1 MDRLNLDITIW
12 HKKRWLVSSLAPD
25 CHVNATTRGAEGRLL
40 GHSSV
45 FGAWA
50 IAVVERSPK
59 KHPEGTSSRKEDGL
73 LISSTPPEQF
83 LLTRPKA
90 KWRPPQTIGQTN
102 SVRTLVLPG
111 PAETQQK
118 GIPGLQ
124 GLISQSFS
132 ESPFGHKMGRGPAQ
146 HNVPIWTFGA
156 PRRNQLIL
164 HRDWTVCFS
173 RSSFC
178 YHRFLCRLLLALR
191 GAGNA
196 NFVKIAREKLVS
208 FSAEDA
214 LAPGQHSTSPEP
226 PSASP
231 DCGNFKKKMPS
242 KIKNANN
249 EIANSPPLAIK
260 NVVTKTSSSGSG
272 SGPSTPRGNK
282 TLGWFLSETLMEKEA
297 TPAAPESEAGSN
309 ASEGEKKK
317 SRRGG
322 GKQRGKKIAVECIL
336 PKKNPTC
343 VGADSYSTLSP
354 EEKVPSGNKEQSK
367 EDYWYY
373 DPVSDGFY
381 YEQNG
386 SRGWRKRMPANAT
399 LSQRPLK
406 PLDSAEK
413 MATQT
418 PQTQNTPVVSAQ
430 YFTPSIKYY
439 DAVSDGYFYEMA
451 SVDGWKKRQPA
462 SSSQSSTSSSSAPV
476 EREGSLPSHG
486 NPMFEDSEDK
496 STLSLANIPPYLKN
510 NYKNPMDMVV
520 YQNNIEKPNSI
531 ASSSSFSDEPA
542 NYYWPKS
549 SDEALSAPDPAK
561 PFTLPLADDSDS
573 ESSSSSRLYN
583 FNVDKFIEDMNFNTC
598 GLDVDSLISDM
609 SAMKTPCNEGPGL
622 GKCSAPSVWSWGDTA
637 SLTVPCEVP
646 SVLPGLSNDIRKIW
660 ASGV

>member
-1 MDRLNLDITIW
+1 MAGLLACTRLSRERHDTWRRRPPVGAFFGVWCLGHRCSGAQSEKAPGRHLLQERRRPSDLFDAARTW
-12 HKKRWLVSSLAPD
+12 ESGLFVRRVDVRGSLFLSHMRP
-25 CHVNATTRGAEGRLL
+25 HMTRGADFPVCSPGSSIIRLCFDEVAKEPCREL
-40 GHSSV
+40 GKN
-45 FGAWA
+45 
-50 IAVVERSPK
+50 R
-59 KHPEGTSSRKEDGL
+59 
-73 LISSTPPEQF
+73 
-83 LLTRPKA
+83 
-90 KWRPPQTIGQTN
+90 
-102 SVRTLVLPG
+102 
-111 PAETQQK
+111 
-118 GIPGLQ
+118 
-124 GLISQSFS
+124 
-132 ESPFGHKMGRGPAQ
+132 
-146 HNVPIWTFGA
+146 
-156 PRRNQLIL
+156 
-164 HRDWTVCFS
+164 